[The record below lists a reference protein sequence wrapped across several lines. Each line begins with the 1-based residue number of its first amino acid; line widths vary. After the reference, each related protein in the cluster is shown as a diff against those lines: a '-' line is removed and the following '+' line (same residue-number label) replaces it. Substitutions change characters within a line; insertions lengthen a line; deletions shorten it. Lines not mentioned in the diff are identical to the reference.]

1 VNDRAIRGYAS
12 AVYAAVDRF
21 AGNQDGAEEHI
32 VEALEVRFSGMSLA
46 IIVLCF
52 TVMLKEC

>member
-1 VNDRAIRGYAS
+1 MNDRAIRGYAS

-32 VEALEVRFSGMSLA
+32 VEALEVRFNCMNLA
-46 IIVLCF
+46 IIVHCF
-52 TVMLKEC
+52 TTVLKD